1 MNLLDLRK
9 RPKQGKR
16 LLELVR
22 ILRRY
27 RVGDWFEG
35 IAALR
40 MPQVL
45 TRSEI
50 REMRNRPVAERLRL
64 ALTEMGTTYIKM
76 GQILSTR
83 ADLVG
88 PEIADEL
95 SKLQADTPSDPPE
108 VVQQTIKDELG
119 EAPESLFSVF
129 EPVAFSSASI
139 GQVHRATL
147 KNGQEVVVKIQHDG
161 IQEKVRIDMDI
172 LMELSRLLQ
181 EYAPEAR
188 AYQPVATANE
198 FRRTLLRELDYT
210 SERRNMEHFA
220 RNFKDDST
228 VHIPTVYRDFCSRR
242 VLTME
247 TLHGISGAKPDK
259 IQSLGVHLEDFAK
272 AAATVFLNM
281 ILRDGFYHADPHPG
295 NFMLLEDGVLGLLD
309 CGMVGR
315 IDESTRELFEDLLL
329 LMLQKDS
336 EGLAD
341 LLLRAGSAPA
351 NVDRVAF
358 RTDLGDLLLEYGMQ
372 ELDELD
378 LGGALEQI
386 TSIVRRHHI
395 LMPSSMSL
403 LLKTLVMLEGTSR
416 MLNPSF
422 SLVELLEPFKDQL
435 IRQRM
440 DPRRWMRW
448 LQRSARDIDRLAR
461 KGPRNLADILE
472 GLQSG
477 RLKIKHEHERFE
489 TIADRMVMGIL
500 TASLFL
506 GSSLLM
512 SRDFPPLV
520 WGISVVGT
528 LGYFCAVVMM
538 GKFLW
543 SQNKRKTMESGERG
557 WKR

>member
-9 RPKQGKR
+9 HPRQGKR
-16 LLELVR
+16 LVEIVR

-40 MPQVL
+40 MPQAL

-50 REMRNRPVAERLRL
+50 REMRDRPLAERLRL
-64 ALTEMGTTYIKM
+64 ALTEMGTTYIKL

-88 PEIADEL
+88 FEIADEL
-95 SKLQADTPSDPPE
+95 RKLQSDTPADPPE
-108 VVQQTIKDELG
+108 VVQQIIIDELG

-129 EPVAFSSASI
+129 EPEAFSSASI

-147 KNGQEVVVKIQHDG
+147 KDGQEVVVKVQHDG
-161 IQEKVRIDMDI
+161 IQEKVRTDLEI
-172 LMELSRLLQ
+172 LMALAKFLQ
-181 EYAPEAR
+181 EYVSEAR
-188 AYQPVATANE
+188 AYQPVATASE
-198 FRRTLLRELDYT
+198 FRRTLLRELDFA
-210 SERRNMEHFA
+210 SERRNIGQFI
-220 RNFKDDST
+220 RNFEDDAT
-228 VHIPTVYRDFCSRR
+228 VHIPAVHPDFCSSR

-247 TLHGISGAKPDK
+247 ILQGIPGSDPDR
-259 IQSLGVHLEDFAK
+259 IQSSGVPLDDFAK

-295 NFMLLEDGVLGLLD
+295 NYMLLPDGVLGLLD

-315 IDESTRELFEDLLL
+315 IDEPTRELFEDFLI
-329 LMLQKDS
+329 LMLQRDS
-336 EGLAD
+336 EGLSD
-341 LLLRAGSAPA
+341 LLLRAGSAPD
-351 NVDRVAF
+351 NVDVMTF
-358 RTDLGDLLLEYGMQ
+358 RADVNDLLIEYGTQ

-378 LGGALEQI
+378 IGGALEEI
-386 TSIVRRHHI
+386 TNIVRRHHI
-395 LMPSSMSL
+395 LMPTAVSL

-422 SLVELLEPFKDQL
+422 SLAELLEPFKDKL

-477 RLKIKHEHERFE
+477 RLKIKHEHERLDV
-489 TIADRMVMGIL
+489 IADRIILGIL

-512 SRDFPPLV
+512 SQGFPPLV
-520 WGISVVGT
+520 AGISVIGA
-528 LGYFCAVVMM
+528 LGYLCAVVIM
-538 GKFLW
+538 GKLLW
-543 SQNKRKTMESGERG
+543 SQIKRAQR
-557 WKR
+557 

>member
-9 RPKQGKR
+9 RPRQGKR
-16 LLELVR
+16 LVEIVR

-40 MPQVL
+40 MPQAL

-50 REMRNRPVAERLRL
+50 REMRDRPLAERLRL
-64 ALTEMGTTYIKM
+64 ALTEMGTTYIKL

-88 PEIADEL
+88 FEIADEL
-95 SKLQADTPSDPPE
+95 RKLQSDTPADPPE
-108 VVQQTIKDELG
+108 VVQQIIIDELG

-129 EPVAFSSASI
+129 EPEAFSSASI

-147 KNGQEVVVKIQHDG
+147 KDGQEVVVKVQHDG
-161 IQEKVRIDMDI
+161 IQEKVRIDLEI
-172 LMELSRLLQ
+172 LMTLAKLLQ
-181 EYAPEAR
+181 EYVTEAR

-198 FRRTLLRELDYT
+198 FRRTLLRELDFT
-210 SERRNMEHFA
+210 SERRNIEQFI
-220 RNFKDDST
+220 RNFKEDST
-228 VHIPTVYRDFCSRR
+228 VHVPAFYRDFCSRR

-247 TLHGISGAKPDK
+247 MLRGISGTKLDK
-259 IQSLGVHLEDFAK
+259 IQSSGVPLDDFAK
-272 AAATVFLNM
+272 TAATVFLNM

-315 IDESTRELFEDLLL
+315 IDESTRELFEDLLI
-329 LMLQKDS
+329 LMLQCDS

-341 LLLRAGSAPA
+341 LLLRAGSAPED
-351 NVDRVAF
+351 VDRIAF
-358 RTDLGDLLLEYGMQ
+358 RADLSELLIEYGMQ
-372 ELDELD
+372 ELGELD

-386 TSIVRRHHI
+386 TGIVRRYHV
-395 LMPSSMSL
+395 LMPTSVSL

-416 MLNPSF
+416 LLSPSF
-422 SLVELLEPFKDQL
+422 SLAELLEPFKDQL

-477 RLKIKHEHERFE
+477 RLKIRHEHERFE
-489 TIADRMVMGIL
+489 VIADRVITGIL
-500 TASLFL
+500 AASLFL
-506 GSSLLM
+506 GSALLM
-512 SRDFPPLV
+512 SQGFQPLV
-520 WGISVVGT
+520 WGISLIGS
-528 LGYFCAVVMM
+528 LGYLCAVIIM
-538 GKFLW
+538 GKLLW
-543 SQNKRKTMESGERG
+543 SQIKRSQQ
-557 WKR
+557 